1 MAWLSNPYVLGV
13 AAHAGVPHKDED
25 SNGATNMTTKS
36 ERIDALRGATSDFR
50 EALETLQKSSN
61 PKDIEH
67 AETVLKHAGWKKGDN
82 GEFTPPQSDHRS
94 N

>member
-1 MAWLSNPYVLGV
+1 
-13 AAHAGVPHKDED
+13 
-25 SNGATNMTTKS
+25 MTTKS
-36 ERIDALRGATSDFR
+36 ERIDALRGATSDFREALETLQKSSNPKDIDALRGATSDFR

-67 AETVLKHAGWKKGDN
+67 AETVLKRAGWKKGDN